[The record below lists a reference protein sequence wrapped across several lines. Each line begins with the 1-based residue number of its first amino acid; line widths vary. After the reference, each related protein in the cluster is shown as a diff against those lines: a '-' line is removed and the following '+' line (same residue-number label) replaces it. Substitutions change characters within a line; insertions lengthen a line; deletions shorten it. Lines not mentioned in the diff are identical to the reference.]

1 MTIRSGVR
9 AGRRRAIVAAAVALC
24 CSRGAVATDDR
35 PPALA
40 LLGFELVDEQPDA
53 ARAAQLRG
61 RLAAIKTQLEQD
73 LHQRALYRMVDTQPA
88 NDLIEALRERNEF
101 LYRCNDCLAEVGER
115 LGTRLVALGWVQ
127 RVSELILNINVSV
140 RDARSGAEVLSKSVD
155 LRGNTDETWA
165 RGINFMLRDWA
176 ERRAR
181 NPSYGK

>member
-1 MTIRSGVR
+1 MSRMTLSRTLLL
-9 AGRRRAIVAAAVALC
+9 LC
-24 CSRGAVATDDR
+24 TLSVAT
-35 PPALA
+35 
-40 LLGFELVDEQPDA
+40 GVD
-53 ARAAQLRG
+53 
-61 RLAAIKTQLEQD
+61 
-73 LHQRALYRMVDTQPA
+73 A
-88 NDLIEALRERNEF
+88 NDLIDALRERNEF

-140 RDARSGAEVLSKSVD
+140 RDVQSGAEVLSKSVD

>member
-1 MTIRSGVR
+1 
-9 AGRRRAIVAAAVALC
+9 
-24 CSRGAVATDDR
+24 
-35 PPALA
+35 
-40 LLGFELVDEQPDA
+40 
-53 ARAAQLRG
+53 
-61 RLAAIKTQLEQD
+61 
-73 LHQRALYRMVDTQPA
+73 MVDTQPA

-127 RVSELILNINVSV
+127 RVSDLILNINVSV

>member
-9 AGRRRAIVAAAVALC
+9 ARRRRAIVVAAVALC
-24 CSRGAVATDDR
+24 CGRSAVAADDR

-53 ARAAQLRG
+53 ARAEQLRG
-61 RLAAIKTQLEQD
+61 RLAAIKTQLEQG
-73 LHQRALYRMVDTQPA
+73 LHQRALYRMVDAQPA
-88 NDLIEALRERNEF
+88 NDLIDALRERNEF

-115 LGTRLVALGWVQ
+115 LGIRLVALGWVQ

-140 RDARSGAEVLSKSVD
+140 RDVRSGAEVLSKSVD